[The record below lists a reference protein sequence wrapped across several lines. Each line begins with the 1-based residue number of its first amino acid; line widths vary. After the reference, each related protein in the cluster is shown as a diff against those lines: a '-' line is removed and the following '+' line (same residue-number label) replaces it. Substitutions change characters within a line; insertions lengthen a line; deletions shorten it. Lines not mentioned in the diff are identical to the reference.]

1 MPINY
6 NVMADLLMIALL
18 LSDQYGVVLNTNL
31 ELQD

>member
-31 ELQD
+31 DFQD